1 MLLALPE
8 DSKHCSRH
16 HNHRTG
22 EAYECSQAYECCK
35 QLNRKSIQSA
45 YNPIP
50 PITRRHFVLRSVTVE
65 KCHNSTII
73 LGPVQSSLHVQMC
86 DNVKIISVC
95 QRLSLLSTTNC
106 TFHVLTPT
114 RPLLFSGNQGVV
126 FAPYHTHYPMLEDHM
141 GQTGLATLPNYW
153 DRPLSLAVDN
163 SDQKV
168 WKLIS
173 PREFTTFVV
182 PFEMEGDTTEIPGGL
197 PPAFLKS
204 TVQRE
209 QKVQMWQKTVKEAG
223 LTKEQRKQFQAL
235 VELKF
240 NEWLKSTGNRHQLDS
255 LVQPSDVSKQ
265 VAG

>member
-1 MLLALPE
+1 ML
-8 DSKHCSRH
+8 
-16 HNHRTG
+16 
-22 EAYECSQAYECCK
+22 
-35 QLNRKSIQSA
+35 
-45 YNPIP
+45 
-50 PITRRHFVLRSVTVE
+50 SVTVE